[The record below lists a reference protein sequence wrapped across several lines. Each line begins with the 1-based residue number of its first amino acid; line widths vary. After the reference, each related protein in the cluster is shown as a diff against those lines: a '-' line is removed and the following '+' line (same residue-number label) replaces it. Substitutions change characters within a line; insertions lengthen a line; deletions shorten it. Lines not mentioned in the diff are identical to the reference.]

1 MGFFKARYVRD
12 YVAAAKVKSILLWI
26 VEIVAVLVLGGM
38 LSVGFG
44 KTTVMQE
51 GSMEPTLQAGDTLL
65 INRAA

>member
-26 VEIVAVLVLGGM
+26 VEIVAVLVLGVM
-38 LSVGFG
+38 LAVGFG

-51 GSMEPTLQAGDTLL
+51 GSM
-65 INRAA
+65 